1 MKVNLLDDRTDWW
14 LGLDDEAIA
23 LGLVD
28 SDSDVNNPME
38 GFLSRVIG
46 VWIERIM
53 NWQDTGKWPLPG
65 VLLLWQ
71 LFPSNNCQLLV
82 RVDYVI
88 KA

>member
-46 VWIERIM
+46 VFEREYVLDKIQEKPQSPM
-53 NWQDTGKWPLPG
+53 FYLLW
-65 VLLLWQ
+65 LLL
-71 LFPSNNCQLLV
+71 PSSNCHILV
-82 RVDYVI
+82 RVDSVI
-88 KA
+88 